1 MIKERKRPGPKPKPA
16 EEVRS
21 ASVTMRT
28 YPHVKAEMQRIGTAE
43 VERRVMLGVVKWL
56 RSE

>member
-16 EEVRS
+16 SDVRS

-43 VERRVMLGVVKWL
+43 VERRVMQGKSPT
-56 RSE
+56 RT

>member
-16 EEVRS
+16 ADVRS

-28 YPHVKAEMQRIGTAE
+28 YPHIKAEMQRIGTAE
-43 VERRVMLGVVKWL
+43 VERRVMQGVVK
-56 RSE
+56 